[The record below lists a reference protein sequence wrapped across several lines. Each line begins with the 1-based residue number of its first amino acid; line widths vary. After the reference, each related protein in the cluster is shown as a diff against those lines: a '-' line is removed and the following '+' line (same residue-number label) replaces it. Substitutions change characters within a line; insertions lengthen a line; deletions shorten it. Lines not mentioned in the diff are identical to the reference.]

1 MIMGNGGCVK
11 ALTDVVSSQSITL
24 SFKRYAAAS
33 RREQN
38 FGLGSLAKYCPG
50 VFCMKMKM

>member
-11 ALTDVVSSQSITL
+11 TLTDVVSSQSITL
-24 SFKRYAAAS
+24 SFKRYAATS
-33 RREQN
+33 RRKQN